1 MSTQTDIIRTAHAVY
16 FAAFGRHAKPS
27 LARSPMAYTC
37 GEGDFFVKAHL
48 SGRVDIMERSILVS
62 GVHAD
67 DAMRRWAPTIGQS
80 YIELRERFDSE
91 IAAMAE
97 AAP

>member
-16 FAAFGRHAKPS
+16 FAAFGRHAEPS
-27 LARSPMAYTC
+27 LARPPMAYTC

-67 DAMRRWAPTIGQS
+67 DAIRRWASTTGQS
-80 YIELRERFDSE
+80 YSELRARYDT
-91 IAAMAE
+91 AMAE
-97 AAP
+97 VAP